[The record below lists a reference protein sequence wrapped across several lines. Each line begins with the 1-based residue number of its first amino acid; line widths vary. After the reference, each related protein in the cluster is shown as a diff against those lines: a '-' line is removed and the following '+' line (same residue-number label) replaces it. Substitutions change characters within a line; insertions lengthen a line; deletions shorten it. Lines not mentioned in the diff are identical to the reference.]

1 MSGTVLSNRV
11 RGIVAVLGTIVMVLA
26 GGIIPMGLAR
36 DAQAS
41 DSLGGFCTS
50 QDITIG
56 SGSSSGVNDTGVAT
70 YVGRDLYIGSRP
82 GNPLVLDD
90 ANKPG
95 ASYTVELEGLTV
107 VNGKMAIHQV
117 NNSWHGWGVRLG
129 AVGFGSHFRPETGS
143 VALAVGG
150 GSNSLINTMNGSGT
164 ASIAGWVHG
173 AWLGGADG
181 TDNIWYR
188 ALMSGGNTKIAG
200 TNRNVLDTNGGSNAN
215 NGNHITWGMTD
226 ALGDVN
232 GVDYTDYASRVASDS
247 DVLVDTIGFNTT
259 HERGYDASNDASSPG
274 VYVGTGRNET
284 ITRTKYVNDNTP
296 SISITFHDGY
306 NERLITFNGDGTS
319 PMQVFTV
326 DAKYFNLDENDM
338 KQSGLSFAFENIPDG
353 ASVAVNVVNAPST
366 GIRFHN
372 GWRYYWNGRD
382 IANGYSESTPMSEY
396 NTAAKSVLWNF
407 ADARSLTIM
416 GGRASVYYDYNGT
429 RTEHHTDDDPAA
441 ATIGSIWV
449 PRGSFDNH
457 VTTNGRVYVGEDLMM
472 NSPTVAIS
480 NATGSTASTI
490 WMDQERHNYPW
501 NGMLRNDCAT
511 IQWSK
516 VKRDGDKY
524 VLMGGTKFGVFTT
537 REAALNY
544 DPANPRVNAPLI
556 EVIDND
562 YITGDRNTTEGVFT
576 IGNLKPNADYY
587 IREIA
592 TNDTGYEKNPY
603 VYLITAGKA
612 GETTILGTGDTA
624 WAYGPGNPDA
634 TLNAPQ
640 TGTTGDGVLGILNE
654 RKSAPVQWG
663 KAADTGEQGLPGS
676 AWEITRKGDPDE
688 TWTVRDNTT
697 AIATMRIQRDS
708 MDITG
713 KTITVESG
721 DVFTL
726 QPVLT
731 PANTDITITWE
742 SSDPQAVTVENRN
755 GTQNATVTVNHET
768 SDGKPVTI
776 TAITKDGTTASTML
790 SIQPSTVP
798 TVDIVNTDGT
808 VITGTTVHM
817 HTGEQ
822 YTFGYKTEATGSPKW
837 SSSNTS
843 VATIDASTG
852 KLTAISVGE
861 TTVKATIGGGEA
873 SVTVSVEKNG
883 TVISIHWADAP
894 GVNIKYGYDDNGK
907 NHWTDNNAMT
917 QGPCDGWWTYTV
929 PLTGKRFEAYISD
942 TRGHTY
948 EPSTSE
954 PSKSG
959 NNFIINGTSTQ
970 YNISDGR
977 LNTGAPACAAS
988 TVNNANTERTE
999 RTVDTVHMAT
1009 VADTVD
1015 TVDSASLVDMD
1026 TRVGMFMVDGL
1037 QDGEYT
1043 LVETVA
1049 PDGYLLNP
1057 TVYGFSIV
1065 NGVFHGWYAD
1075 GEPFETDYLWV
1086 EDALI
1091 PENPSEGSVSW
1102 DKVDAGYSG
1111 DTDDGPLGGS
1121 SWTLEHWNGSEF
1133 TTVIGTITDCMADGC
1148 TGTRDTD
1155 SAAGSFQVDGLGMGN
1170 YRLRETKAPD
1180 GYAIG
1185 DGYYYFTLDDGT
1197 MPVLRMGTA
1206 DDHDDRGA
1214 YTGTSASIVDN
1225 RVPNTRITGTVEW
1238 VKTDSTGENGLTGS
1252 EWSLT
1257 YTDNDGTTATCSI
1270 TDDGITGT
1278 GNGDA
1283 PCGITADNAS
1293 IQHGR
1298 PDGTKPRGMFII
1310 TGLPWGDYTL
1320 VETKAP
1326 NGFVIDRTEHR
1337 FSITPTTPSMSVDLG
1352 SIKNVPTVGMPSTD
1366 GQHNYA
1372 IIMLIIMGI
1381 IAGMLILV
1389 RLVGTR
1395 HTR

>member
-1 MSGTVLSNRV
+1 MNGTMLNNRV
-11 RGIVAVLGTIVMVLA
+11 RGIVAVLGTVAMVLA
-26 GGIIPMGLAR
+26 GNIIPMVFTR
-36 DAQAS
+36 DAHAS
-41 DSLGGFCTS
+41 DALGGFCTA

-82 GNPLVLDD
+82 DNPLVLDGS
-90 ANKPG
+90 NKPG

-117 NNSWHGWGVRLG
+117 NNSWNGWGVRLG

-188 ALMSGGNTKIAG
+188 AQMSGENTKIAG
-200 TNRNVLDTNGGSNAN
+200 TGRNTLDTNGGSNAN
-215 NGNHITWGMTD
+215 NGNHITWNMTD
-226 ALGDVN
+226 ALRDVN
-232 GVDYTDYASRVASDS
+232 GVDYTGYASQVAADS
-247 DVLVDTIGFNTT
+247 DVLVNTVGFDVT
-259 HERGYDASNDASSPG
+259 HERGYDAGKDASSPG
-274 VYVGTGRNET
+274 VYVGTGKNET

-306 NERLITFNGDGTS
+306 NERLITFNGDGES

-338 KQSGLSFAFENIPDG
+338 TQSGLSFAFENIPDG

-366 GIRFHN
+366 GIKFHN

-382 IANGYSESTPMSEY
+382 IANGYSEATPMDEY

-407 ADARSLTIM
+407 ADTKNLTIM
-416 GGRASVYYDYNGT
+416 GGRASVHYNYNGT
-429 RTEHHTDDDPAA
+429 NTEHHTDDDPAA

-472 NSPTVAIS
+472 NSPTAAIS
-480 NATGSTASTI
+480 NTTGTTASTI

-501 NGMLRNDCAT
+501 TGTLRTDCAT

-516 VKRDGDKY
+516 VRRDGDGY
-524 VLMGGTKFGVFTT
+524 ALMGGTKFGVFATK
-537 REAALNY
+537 EAALNY
-544 DPANPRVNAPLI
+544 DAANPGENKPLI
-556 EVIDND
+556 EVTDND
-562 YITGDRNTTEGVFT
+562 YITGDRNATEGVFT

-592 TNDTGYEKNPY
+592 TNDSGYVKNPY

-612 GETTILGTGDTA
+612 GETTILGTGNTV
-624 WAYGPGNPDA
+624 WAYDPNNPNA

-640 TGTTGDGVLGILNE
+640 TGTTSDGALGILNE
-654 RKSAPVQWG
+654 KKSVPVQWG
-663 KAADTGEQGLPGS
+663 KAADTGEKGLPGS
-676 AWEITRKGDPDE
+676 EWEITRKGDPDE
-688 TWTVRDNTT
+688 TWTVKDNTT
-697 AIATMRIQRDS
+697 TITTMQIHRDS
-708 MDITG
+708 VDITG
-713 KTITVESG
+713 KTTTVNVG

-731 PANTDITITWE
+731 PANTSTTITWE
-742 SSDPQAVTVENRN
+742 SSDPQAITVENQN
-755 GTQNATVTVNHET
+755 DTQNATVTVNHDTANGE
-768 SDGKPVTI
+768 PVTI
-776 TAITKDGTTASTML
+776 TALTKDGVKAITTMTIQPTTAH
-790 SIQPSTVP
+790 
-798 TVDIVNTDGT
+798 TVDIVDTDGT
-808 VITGTTVHM
+808 VITGNTVHM

-822 YTFGYKTEATGSPKW
+822 YRFGYETEAAGSPKW

-843 VATIDASTG
+843 VATIDQSTG
-852 KLTAISVGE
+852 VLTATSVG
-861 TTVKATIGGGEA
+861 TTIVSVTIGDINA
-873 SVTVSVEKNG
+873 NVTVSVDKNG
-883 TVISIHWADAP
+883 TVISIYWADAT
-894 GVNIKYGYDDNGK
+894 GVNIKYGYNENGT

-942 TRGHTY
+942 TRGNTY
-948 EPSTSE
+948 APSTSE
-954 PSKSG
+954 PNKTG
-959 NNFIINGTSTQ
+959 NNFIINGANTQ
-970 YNISDGR
+970 YSINAGR
-977 LNTGAPACAAS
+977 LSTGAPAC
-988 TVNNANTERTE
+988 TVNNVDNANNVR
-999 RTVDTVHMAT
+999 
-1009 VADTVD
+1009 
-1015 TVDSASLVDMD
+1015 TVDSATMVTTVDSADSDSIADMD

-1037 QDGEYT
+1037 PDGEYT

-1075 GEPFETDYLWV
+1075 GSPVDTDYLWV
-1086 EDALI
+1086 EDTLA
-1091 PENPSEGSVSW
+1091 PTAPDNGAVSW
-1102 DKVDAGYSG
+1102 NKVDAGYSG
-1111 DTDDGPLGGS
+1111 VIDEGLLGGS
-1121 SWTLEHWNGSEF
+1121 VWSLERWNGTGF
-1133 TTVIGTITDCMADGC
+1133 ATVIGDITDCAPDDC
-1148 TGTRDTD
+1148 TDTRDVD
-1155 SAAGSFQVDGLGMGN
+1155 STAGAFHLEGLDTGN
-1170 YRLRETKAPD
+1170 YRLRETSAPD
-1180 GYAIG
+1180 GYSIG
-1185 DGYYYFTLDDGT
+1185 DGYYYFTLDGKT

-1206 DDHDDRGA
+1206 DDHDDKGA
-1214 YTGTSASIVDN
+1214 YTGTGADTVDN

-1238 VKTDSTGENGLTGS
+1238 VKTNSTGGNGLTGS

-1257 YTDNDGTTATCSI
+1257 YTDSDGNTATCRI
-1270 TDDGITGT
+1270 TDDNITGT
-1278 GNGDA
+1278 GNDE
-1283 PCGITADNAS
+1283 PCSIKADNVS
-1293 IQHGR
+1293 IQHGQTEG
-1298 PDGTKPRGMFII
+1298 DKAKGTFTI

-1337 FSITPTTPSMSVDLG
+1337 FSITPSTPSMKVDLG
-1352 SIKNVPTVGMPSTD
+1352 NIKNVPTVGMPSTD

-1372 IIMLIIMGI
+1372 IIMLVIMGLVAGILI
-1381 IAGMLILV
+1381 ITRLV
-1389 RLVGTR
+1389 RAQRTR
-1395 HTR
+1395 